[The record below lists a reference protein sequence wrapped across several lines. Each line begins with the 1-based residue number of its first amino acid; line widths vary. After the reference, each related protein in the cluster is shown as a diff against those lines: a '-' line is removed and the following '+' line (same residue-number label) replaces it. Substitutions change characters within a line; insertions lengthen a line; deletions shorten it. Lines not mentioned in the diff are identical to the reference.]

1 MCGITGIFNFQKK
14 SRVNEPLLV
23 KMRDEMIHRGP
34 DDFGL
39 WISGDGFTG
48 LAHRRLSI
56 IDLSHSAT
64 QPMCNE
70 DNTIW
75 VTFNG
80 EIYNHA
86 EIRIELVKK
95 GHRFKTDH
103 SDTEVIVHG
112 FEEWGIACLQ
122 KFRGMFAIGIWDDSK
137 KELWLV
143 RDRIGVKPLYYTNN
157 NGSFI
162 FASEIKSLLVE
173 RNIKREVNEEA
184 FYHYLSFLTSPSPQT
199 MFKNIEKLSAGHYLK
214 IDSSGNIKIGCYWDV
229 FDFTDPL
236 SGISEADIAERLID
250 ELRVS
255 VKYRAISD
263 VPVGIFLSGGI
274 DSSVNAALFSEGR
287 SGTVDTFTI
296 GYEGDNPSYLNE
308 FEYARK
314 MAKFIGANHHEKI
327 LGADDFID
335 FLNTLVFHQDE
346 PIADPVCFPIFHV
359 SKLAKDNGVTVC
371 QVGEGSDEL
380 FMGYPGWLTA
390 LKLYKLNNLPI
401 PNFIKKAGLS
411 FLKLSGKRDSYSY
424 EWLRRGV
431 EGLPIFWGGAE
442 AFFEPEKKLLIS
454 EKLRKN
460 FKNFS
465 SFEAI
470 RPIFNSFNEKAW
482 SKTPLAWMSYL
493 DLKFRLPELLL
504 MRVDKM
510 SMAVSLE
517 ARVPF
522 LDHKFVEFAMS
533 VPEETKTGGNELK
546 HILKKSVKGIIPDEI
561 IYRSKQG
568 FGVPIYEWFSE
579 RLGVFARKKIV
590 NFADKTDYFDKKYL
604 HELLKSDDAKKIWYV
619 LNFAL
624 WHEAWV
630 E

>member
-1 MCGITGIFNFQKK
+1 MCGIVGIFNFQKK
-14 SRVNEPLLV
+14 SKVNEPLLV

-34 DDFGL
+34 DDCGL
-39 WISGDGFTG
+39 WISDDGFTG

-56 IDLSHSAT
+56 IDLSCSAA

-70 DNTIW
+70 DKTIW
-75 VTFNG
+75 VVFNG

-86 EIRIELVKK
+86 ETRIELVKK

-112 FEEWGIACLQ
+112 FEEWGIDCLQ

-137 KELWLV
+137 KELWLI
-143 RDRIGVKPLYYTNN
+143 RDRIGIKPLYYTIN

-162 FASEIKSLLVE
+162 FASEIKSLLTD

-184 FYHYLSFLTSPSPQT
+184 FYHYLSFLTAPSPQT
-199 MFKNIEKLSAGHYLK
+199 MFKNIKKLSAGHYLK
-214 IDSSGNIKIGCYWDV
+214 INSRGDIKINCYWDV
-229 FDFTDPL
+229 FNFTSPL
-236 SGISEADIAERLID
+236 SNISETCIAERLID

-255 VKYRAISD
+255 VKYRAIGD

-287 SGTVDTFTI
+287 LDTVDTFTI
-296 GYEGDNPSYLNE
+296 GYEGENPSYLNE
-308 FEYARK
+308 FAYARK
-314 MAKFIGANHHEKI
+314 MAKIITANHHEKI
-327 LGADDFID
+327 LGVDEFIN
-335 FLNTLVFHQDE
+335 FLNKLVFHQDE

-359 SKLAKDNGVTVC
+359 SKLAKENGVTVC

-390 LKLYKLNNLPI
+390 LKLYKLNSLPI

-411 FLKLSGKRDSYSY
+411 FLKLSGRRDSYSY
-424 EWLRRGV
+424 EWLRRAV
-431 EGLPIFWGGAE
+431 ERLPIFWGGAE

-470 RPIFNSFNEKAW
+470 KPILNSFNEKSW
-482 SKTPLAWMSYL
+482 SKTPLCWMSYL

-533 VPEETKTGGNELK
+533 IPEAIKSDGHELK
-546 HILKKSVKGIIPDEI
+546 HILKKSVKGLIPDEI

-568 FGVPIYEWFSE
+568 FGVPIYEWFFE
-579 RLGVFARKKIV
+579 RLGVFAREKIISFT
-590 NFADKTDYFDKKYL
+590 NRTDFFDKKYL
-604 HELLKSDDAKKIWYV
+604 QVLFKSNNAKKIWYV

-624 WHEAWV
+624 WYEAWI

>member
-1 MCGITGIFNFQKK
+1 MCGIVGIFNFQKK
-14 SRVNEPLLV
+14 SKINEPLLV
-23 KMRDEMIHRGP
+23 KMRDEMFHRGP
-34 DDFGL
+34 DDCGL
-39 WISGDGFTG
+39 WISVDGFTG

-56 IDLSHSAT
+56 IDLLSSAV

-70 DNTIW
+70 DETIW
-75 VTFNG
+75 VVFNG

-112 FEEWGIACLQ
+112 FEEWGIDCLH

-137 KELWLV
+137 KELWLI
-143 RDRIGVKPLYYTNN
+143 RDRIGIKPLYYTIN

-162 FASEIKSLLVE
+162 FTSEIKSLLAD

-184 FYHYLSFLTSPSPQT
+184 FYHYLSFLTTPSPFT
-199 MFKNIEKLSAGHYLK
+199 MFKNINKLSAGNYMK
-214 IDSSGNIKIGCYWDV
+214 IDSLGDIKVGCYWDV
-229 FDFTDPL
+229 LDFTGPL
-236 SGISEADIAERLID
+236 PDVSETSIAERLID
-250 ELRVS
+250 ELRTS

-274 DSSVNAALFSEGR
+274 DSSLNAALFSEGR
-287 SGTVDTFTI
+287 LDTVNTFTI
-296 GYEGDNPSYLNE
+296 GYEGENPSCLNE
-308 FEYARK
+308 FAYARK
-314 MAKFIGANHHEKI
+314 MAKIIGANHHEKI
-327 LGADDFID
+327 LGVDEFMD
-335 FLNTLVFHQDE
+335 FLSKLVFHQDE

-359 SKLAKDNGVTVC
+359 SKLAKENGVTVC

-390 LKLYKLNNLPI
+390 LKLYKLNSLSI
-401 PNFIKKAGLS
+401 PDFIKRIGLS
-411 FLKLSGKRDSYSY
+411 ILKLSGRQDTYSY
-424 EWLRRGV
+424 EWLRRAV
-431 EGLPIFWGGAE
+431 ERLPIFWGGAE

-454 EKLRKN
+454 EKLRKD

-470 RPIFNSFNEKAW
+470 RPIFNSFNEKSW
-482 SKTPLAWMSYL
+482 SKTPLCWMSYL
-493 DLKFRLPELLL
+493 DLKLRLPELLL

-533 VPEETKTGGNELK
+533 IPEEIKSGGHELK
-546 HILKKSVKGIIPDEI
+546 HILKKSVKGLIPDEI

-568 FGVPIYEWFSE
+568 FGVPIYEWFFK
-579 RLGVFARKKIV
+579 RLGFFAREKISS
-590 NFADKTDYFDKKYL
+590 FADKTDFFDKKYL
-604 HELLKSDDAKKIWYV
+604 QILFERSSVQKIWYV
-619 LNFAL
+619 LNFSL
-624 WHEAWV
+624 WHEKWIG
-630 E
+630 